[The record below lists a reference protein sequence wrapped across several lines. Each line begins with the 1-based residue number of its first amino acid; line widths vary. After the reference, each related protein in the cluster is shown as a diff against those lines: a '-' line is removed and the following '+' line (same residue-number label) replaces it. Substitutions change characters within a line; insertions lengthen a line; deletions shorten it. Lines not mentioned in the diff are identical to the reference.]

1 MAAGAP
7 HPSAG
12 SDWGKAD
19 FEAIYDCPDPRM
31 YFRTLRPLDYQI
43 PHHGQGVFRALT
55 ESLQRRRRTGRP
67 PLQVVDLCCSYGVNA
82 ALLNHKLNLADL
94 YDRYTDAQETG
105 GLPPA
110 RLADEDRAFFDEL
123 RRPEAV
129 RTIGIDAARH
139 AVAYAERVGLL
150 DAGFAENLEAAE
162 PTARLRQVL
171 AGTDLITVT
180 GGVGYISAT
189 TFRRLL
195 SCTPTAPWIAAL
207 VLRTVSYA
215 PVAALLAE
223 AGLVTEQ
230 LPARTFRQRRFADL
244 AERRAAFCALQA
256 RGLDTTGKE
265 SDGFYHA
272 DLYLSR
278 PAADVAALPLER
290 LLP

>member
-12 SDWGKAD
+12 PDWGKAD
-19 FEAIYDCPDPRM
+19 FEAIYDRPDPRT

-43 PHHGQGVFRALT
+43 PHHGQGVFRALA
-55 ESLQRRRRTGRP
+55 ESLQRRRPGRP

-82 ALLNHKLNLADL
+82 ALLNHKLSLADL

-105 GLPPA
+105 GLPPG
-110 RLADEDRAFFDEL
+110 RLAAEDRTFYDEL

-129 RTIGIDAARH
+129 RVLGIDAARH
-139 AVAYAERVGLL
+139 AVGYAERVGLL

-162 PTARLRQVL
+162 PSARLRD
-171 AGTDLITVT
+171 AMTGTDLITVT

-189 TFRRLL
+189 TFGRLL
-195 SCTPTAPWIAAL
+195 ACTPTAPWVAAF

-215 PVAALLAE
+215 PVAALLAD
-223 AGLVTEQ
+223 AGLVTER

-244 AERRAAFCALQA
+244 AERRAAFGALQD
-256 RGLDTTGKE
+256 RDLDTTGKE

-290 LLP
+290 LVP

>member
-7 HPSAG
+7 HTSAG

-19 FEAIYDCPDPRM
+19 FEDIYDCPDPRT

-43 PHHGQGVFRALT
+43 PHHGQLVFRTLT
-55 ESLQRRRRTGRP
+55 ESLQRRRPGPP
-67 PLQVVDLCCSYGVNA
+67 PLRVLDLCCSYGVNA
-82 ALLNHKLNLADL
+82 ALLNHKLSLADL
-94 YDRYTDAQETG
+94 YERYADVPDAPGMTPQ
-105 GLPPA
+105 
-110 RLADEDRAFFDEL
+110 RLATEDRAFFDEL

-129 RTIGIDAARH
+129 RTVGLDAARH
-139 AVAYAERVGLL
+139 AVGYAEAVGLL

-162 PTARLRQVL
+162 PTERLRRAL

-189 TFRRLL
+189 TFGRLL
-195 SCTPTAPWIAAL
+195 ACMPTAPWIAAF
-207 VLRTVSYA
+207 VLRTVSYE
-215 PVAALLAE
+215 PVAQLLAGT
-223 AGLVTEQ
+223 GLVTER

-244 AERRAAFCALQA
+244 AERRAAFGALRT
-256 RGLDTTGKE
+256 RGLETTGKE

>member
-7 HPSAG
+7 QPSAG

-19 FEAIYDCPDPRM
+19 FEAIYDCPDPRT

-43 PHHGQGVFRALT
+43 PHHGQGAFRALA
-55 ESLQRRRRTGRP
+55 EHLQRRRPGRT

-82 ALLNHKLNLADL
+82 ALLNHKLSLADL
-94 YDRYTDAQETG
+94 YDRYTDARETG
-105 GLPPA
+105 GLSA
-110 RLADEDRAFFDEL
+110 VLLADEDRTFFDEL

-129 RTIGIDAARH
+129 RTIGIDAAKR
-139 AVAYAERVGLL
+139 AVGYAERVGLL

-162 PTARLRQVL
+162 PSARLRRTL

-189 TFRRLL
+189 TFGRLL
-195 SCTPTAPWIAAL
+195 ACTPEPPWVAAF

-215 PVAALLAE
+215 PVAELLA
-223 AGLVTEQ
+223 AHGLVTER
-230 LPARTFRQRRFADL
+230 LPVRTFRQRRFADL
-244 AERRAAFCALQA
+244 AERRAAFTALQA
-256 RGLDTTGKE
+256 RGLDTTGRE

-278 PAADVAALPLER
+278 PAADVADVTVER
-290 LLP
+290 LVP

>member
-19 FEAIYDCPDPRM
+19 FEAIYDCPDPRT

-55 ESLQRRRRTGRP
+55 ESLQRRRPGRR

-82 ALLNHKLNLADL
+82 ALLNHKLSLTDL
-94 YDRYTDAQETG
+94 YDRYTDARETG
-105 GLPPA
+105 NLTAG

-129 RTIGIDAARH
+129 RTIGIDAARR
-139 AVAYAERVGLL
+139 AVGYAERVGLL
-150 DAGFAENLEAAE
+150 DTGFAEDLEAAE
-162 PTARLRQVL
+162 PTARLRRAL

-189 TFRRLL
+189 TFGRLL
-195 SCTPTAPWIAAL
+195 ACTPDPPWIAAF

-215 PVAALLAE
+215 PVAELLAG
-223 AGLVTEQ
+223 AGLVTER

-244 AERRAAFCALQA
+244 AERRAAFGALHD
-256 RGLDTTGKE
+256 RDLDTTGKE